1 MSQHSPESVDDV
13 ARRDTGSRRRFA
25 LHFLEMVVVMFVG
38 MGVFGGIAALVLA
51 AAGSSPTDWP
61 GTLRVLLMGV
71 VMTVPMVLWMSLR
84 GHSRQRNLEMASA
97 MIVPTIVA
105 AALVWFGALDT
116 MGGLGIQHAV
126 MVPAMLG
133 VMLWRYGEYAH
144 PHQRHHV

>member
-13 ARRDTGSRRRFA
+13 ARGDTGSRRRFA

-144 PHQRHHV
+144 PHQRHHA